1 MSLNRKRSGILL
13 VDKPAGKT
21 SAQVLNELKKAFS
34 FEKIGHGGTLDP
46 FATGLLVVLLG
57 EATKIARFLL
67 EGEKTYYAEANLSF
81 STITGDLTGE
91 CLDRSTSKS
100 TFSVSEWQAL
110 ANRFLGRSKQTPP
123 AFSAIKVKGKA
134 LYEYARKGEKVEVKE
149 REIHLSRFEILQA
162 DEKQVTFEVACSG
175 GTYIRVLAEDL
186 AKFADLKSHLSS
198 LRRLRSSQFSVENA
212 LPLEKLLSL
221 DEKSLPLVGIQE
233 GLRHLPA
240 VECEVHQAQK
250 IRNGNLSIFDQLK
263 PQLNFP
269 GYFRLEQNGKLV
281 AICNHHPMILPF
293 CTIERVFDP
302 ESLEP

>member
-1 MSLNRKRSGILL
+1 MSETRKRSGILL
-13 VDKPAGKT
+13 VDKPVEKT
-21 SAQVLNELKKAFS
+21 SAQVLNELKKKFG

-46 FATGLLVVLLG
+46 FATGLLVVLIG

-67 EGEKTYYAEANLSF
+67 EGEKTYLAEANLEF
-81 STITGDLTGE
+81 STVTGDLTGE
-91 CLDRSTSKS
+91 CLEKS
-100 TFSVSEWQAL
+100 TQESKLSAPDWQSL
-110 ANRFLGRSKQTPP
+110 ANGFLGRSKQTPP

-149 REIHLSRFEILQA
+149 REIHLSRFEIHSA
-162 DEKQVTFEVACSG
+162 NEKQVTFEVACSG

-186 AKFADLKSHLSS
+186 AKAANLKAHLKS
-198 LRRLRSSQFSVENA
+198 LRRLQSSQFSVKNA
-212 LPLEKLLSL
+212 LPLVNLLSY
-221 DEKSLPLVGIQE
+221 DPKDLPLVGIQE
-233 GLRHLPA
+233 GLRHLP
-240 VECEVHQAQK
+240 VLECDQQQAQK
-250 IRNGNLSIFDQLK
+250 VRNGNLAVFDQLRSK
-263 PQLNFP
+263 MNFP